1 MLAVLVV
8 VVQLDVDEVE
18 VPVDAVGELLSAATA
33 SFISRSVCLIIEQ
46 EVDDGVEEALRAV
59 GIEADVGE
67 VAEEAR

>member
-8 VVQLDVDEVE
+8 VVHLDVDEVE
-18 VPVDAVGELLSAATA
+18 VPVDAIGELLSAATA
-33 SFISRSVCLIIEQ
+33 SFISRSVYLIIEQ